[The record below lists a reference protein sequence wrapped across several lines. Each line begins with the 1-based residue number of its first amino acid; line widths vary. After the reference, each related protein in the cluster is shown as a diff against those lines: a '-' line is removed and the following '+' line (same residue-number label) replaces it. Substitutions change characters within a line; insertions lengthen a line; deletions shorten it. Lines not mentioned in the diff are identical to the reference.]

1 MWGMIYK
8 YREEVVKWQLQ
19 NQDHYLQSGVS
30 DVGKHER
37 ILAIPYS
44 LSHIRDNRERLG
56 KVTENVLRSF

>member
-1 MWGMIYK
+1 M
-8 YREEVVKWQLQ
+8 KWQLQ

>member
-8 YREEVVKWQLQ
+8 YREQVLNWQLQ
-19 NQDHYLQSGVS
+19 NQEHYLQSGVS

-44 LSHIRDNRERLG
+44 FSHITDNRYRLG
-56 KVTENVLRSF
+56 